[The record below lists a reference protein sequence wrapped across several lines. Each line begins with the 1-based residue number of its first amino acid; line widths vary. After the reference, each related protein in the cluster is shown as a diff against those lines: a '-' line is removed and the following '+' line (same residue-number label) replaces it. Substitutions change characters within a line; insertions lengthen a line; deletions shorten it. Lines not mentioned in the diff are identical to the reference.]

1 MDSCIEI
8 ERSFTSM
15 NTAIKAVVHVASS
28 ELVEGNRAL
37 EDVKTLFEALE
48 RDLSRFSPG
57 SELSRLNHAGGRPFK
72 ASPILFD
79 IIGRSLQW
87 AEATGGVFD
96 PTILPCLVAC
106 GYESSFEKLAPE
118 VNLAQK
124 MPERR
129 HTWRDVRL
137 DPESLTV
144 TMQDGCS
151 LDLGGIAKGWAADL
165 AGVRLH
171 RFARFAVD
179 AGGDIAVGG
188 SRAVA
193 EPWPV
198 AIADP
203 FSEDADIADIQMTS
217 GAICTSSTLRRRWRS
232 DESARH
238 HIIDPR
244 TCVSADSGVV
254 AATVIAE
261 CAVTAEVLAKATI
274 VLGADDGIALVKRH
288 PGSRCVL
295 MLEGGRIVRSSGE
308 AQTNAS

>member
-1 MDSCIEI
+1 MDNCIEI

-15 NTAIKAVVHVASS
+15 NTAVKAVVHVASS

-48 RDLSRFSPG
+48 RDLSRFLPG

-72 ASPILFD
+72 ASPVLFD
-79 IIGRSLQW
+79 VIGRSLQW

-106 GYESSFEKLAPE
+106 GYRSSFEKLRPE
-118 VNLAQK
+118 VKPARNK
-124 MPERR
+124 PEKR

-144 TMQDGCS
+144 TMPDGCS

-188 SRAVA
+188 SQAGA

-203 FSEDADIADIQMTS
+203 FSEDADVEDIAMTT
-217 GAICTSSTLRRRWRS
+217 GAICTSSTLRRRWQTNER
-232 DESARH
+232 ARH

-244 TCVSADSGVV
+244 TCVSADSDVV
-254 AATVIAE
+254 AATVVAE
-261 CAVTAEVLAKATI
+261 CAVTAEVLAKAAI
-274 VLGADDGIALVKRH
+274 VLGANDGMALVNRH

-295 MLEGGRIVRSSGE
+295 VLESGRIVRSTAE
-308 AQTNAS
+308 VRTNAS